1 MIPDTVTYFKDISY
15 YIRIL
20 SHTSQNLHLKN
31 VFTLVCLRGLL
42 PHLPFKLSP
51 CLPTVEDAA
60 SEFSSSVAS
69 SPSEQEVNTEEN
81 KQGHIRN
88 CWNQL

>member
-20 SHTSQNLHLKN
+20 SNTSQNLHFKN

-81 KQGHIRN
+81 KQRHIRH
-88 CWNQL
+88 C